1 MGRIFHYRS
10 YLMTYTSLGKKKQTN
25 TSAST
30 TLGNYFVSSQYKKYW
45 QVNKTEVW
53 TIAKQYR
60 GSEGGAVM
68 RALASH
74 RFGPGSN
81 PVVDATCGLSVSL
94 VLSLA
99 PRGFSPG
106 TQAFPSSQKPIFP
119 NSNPIWNART
129 SLNEWLRILHGTH
142 CHSLSYNRS
151 SQATFSQIGWPVAT
165 QSSLKSIVA
174 ISPSSGKTRAMLSA
188 VVPANVPG
196 KQKMHLL
203 VSWLV

>member
-1 MGRIFHYRS
+1 MNHCETMQGERGWRS
-10 YLMTYTSLGKKKQTN
+10 GESTRLPPIWPGFKSLRRRHMW
-25 TSAST
+25 
-30 TLGNYFVSSQYKKYW
+30 LEFVIGSLL
-45 QVNKTEVW
+45 
-53 TIAKQYR
+53 AR
-60 GSEGGAVM
+60 G
-68 RALASH
+68 
-74 RFGPGSN
+74 
-81 PVVDATCGLSVSL
+81 
-94 VLSLA
+94 
-99 PRGFSPG
+99 GFSPG

-129 SLNEWLRILHGTH
+129 SLNEWLRMLHGTH
-142 CHSLSYNRS
+142 YHSLSYNRS
-151 SQATFSQIGWPVAT
+151 SQATFSQIGRPVAT

>member
-1 MGRIFHYRS
+1 MNIKNIDK
-10 YLMTYTSLGKKKQTN
+10 LTKQRFEPLRNN
-25 TSAST
+25 T
-30 TLGNYFVSSQYKKYW
+30 
-45 QVNKTEVW
+45 
-53 TIAKQYR
+53 
-60 GSEGGAVM
+60 GGARV
-68 RALASH
+68 AQWWEHSPPADW
-74 RFGPGSN
+74 FGPGSY
-81 PVVDATCGLSVSL
+81 PIADAIYRLSLSL

-99 PRGFSPG
+99 HGGFSPG

-119 NSNPIWNART
+119 NSNPIWNPRT
-129 SLNEWLRILHGTH
+129 SLNEWLRMLHGTH

-151 SQATFSQIGWPVAT
+151 SQATFSQIGRPVAT